1 MAGASEQL
9 QEEERDNAADKAG
22 FLSFT
27 EALINLAHTPLREI
41 N

>member
-9 QEEERDNAADKAG
+9 QEEERDNVYDKAG

-27 EALINLAHTPLREI
+27 EYGTEALINLRQVEC
-41 N
+41 

>member
-1 MAGASEQL
+1 VAGASEQL

-27 EALINLAHTPLREI
+27 EYPRL
-41 N
+41 